1 MVLQFFTESEGDT
14 LAVNEGWKPKAT
26 PVLDSHDIPYN
37 PADCIRL
44 GNERSESSRV
54 ILENG
59 GLVIRKIP
67 H

>member
-26 PVLDSHDIPYN
+26 PILDSHDIPYN

-44 GNERSESSRV
+44 GNENKVVASQVESYSKM
-54 ILENG
+54 G
-59 GLVIRKIP
+59 GW
-67 H
+67 